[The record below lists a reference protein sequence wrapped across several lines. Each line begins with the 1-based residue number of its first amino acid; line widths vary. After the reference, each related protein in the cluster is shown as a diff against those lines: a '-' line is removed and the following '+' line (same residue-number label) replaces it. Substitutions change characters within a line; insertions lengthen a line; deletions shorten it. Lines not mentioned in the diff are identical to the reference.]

1 MVLGPVRN
9 LLLPGALAER
19 GHRKER
25 AIMTNQRD
33 PETRKRFDRYIRR
46 EDDSI
51 IWAPIVA
58 FLGFAAVLGL
68 VLASWDLGA
77 DRPVTGQRTE
87 LPNAAPAAP
96 PAPTPAPVKP
106 Q

>member
-1 MVLGPVRN
+1 M
-9 LLLPGALAER
+9 A
-19 GHRKER
+19 
-25 AIMTNQRD
+25 NQRD
-33 PETRKRFDRYIRR
+33 PETRARFDRYIRR
-46 EDDSI
+46 EDDSV

-68 VLASWDLGA
+68 VLVSNLGT

>member
-1 MVLGPVRN
+1 M
-9 LLLPGALAER
+9 A
-19 GHRKER
+19 
-25 AIMTNQRD
+25 NQRD
-33 PETRKRFDRYIRR
+33 PETRARFDRYIRR

-68 VLASWDLGA
+68 VLASWDLGT
-77 DRPVTGQRTE
+77 DRPVTGQRSE